1 MVSYKA
7 FVIGTNLRKK
17 MTGPNFQDIKMTI
30 KNTSKSLLSMS
41 SEIKIDNTANA
52 VRSISNCSS
61 IMIFEKK

>member
-30 KNTSKSLLSMS
+30 KNTSKSLMSMS
-41 SEIKIDNTANA
+41 REIKIDNTENA
-52 VRSISNCSS
+52 VRSISNGSS